1 MSHGIANATGY
12 RFHTSP
18 QELLV
23 ASGDVKIGI
32 NGSSKSSNTAVM
44 AISTILDF
52 NARQLWMNTA
62 IRV

>member
-1 MSHGIANATGY
+1 MCLSIANATGY

-32 NGSSKSSNTAVM
+32 NGSLKGSNTAVM

-52 NARQLWMNTA
+52 SAHQLWMNTA